1 MGGGRRKFVEEENSA
16 WEDPE
21 VRESFAE
28 ELKEIL

>member
-28 ELKEIL
+28 LKEIL